1 MVLIHSMSMS
11 TVKDSF
17 LICEHE
23 ALCYR
28 QRVLTGTSSHD
39 AIFMYDV
46 AENGTAELL
55 SKNCSPD
62 VGDGPRNAYPSPDG
76 KLLYVVTEH
85 ISESATK
92 WIYRQPFSAS
102 RP

>member
-1 MVLIHSMSMS
+1 MSR
-11 TVKDSF
+11 F
-17 LICEHE
+17 N
-23 ALCYR
+23 
-28 QRVLTGTSSHD
+28 D
-39 AIFMYDV
+39 AIYMYDI

-85 ISESATK
+85 SKWHRIDGFALTHKFQASTWMYTK
-92 WIYRQPFSAS
+92 LE
-102 RP
+102 RPD